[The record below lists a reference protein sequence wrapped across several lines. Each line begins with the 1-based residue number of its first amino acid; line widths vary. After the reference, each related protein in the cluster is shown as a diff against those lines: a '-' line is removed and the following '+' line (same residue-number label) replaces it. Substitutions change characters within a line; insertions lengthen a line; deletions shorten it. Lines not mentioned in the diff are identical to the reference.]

1 MFELETVSLNLLLL
15 QGKPREDNFM
25 KIVFIEEVRVK
36 TGKV

>member
-1 MFELETVSLNLLLL
+1 MFELETVSLNLL